1 MTLFGQVNTS
11 TVLQRSIIL
20 TIDDFRKG
28 ATAPADATIG
38 TTPTIPALLF
48 NATNELLS
56 AHVVMPINWDKDV
69 DISLDFVWSLSSG
82 QTNNDVLSITVDYV
96 TIRKNTTGAG
106 IGKTST
112 QNTPTLAITTENGL
126 AIGDIYTMST
136 TLSGA
141 NGDNGYSGGDNST
154 GFCFEFH
161 LTNLTG
167 VVDIH
172 FISGCINFTALN

>member
-1 MTLFGQVNTS
+1 MTLFGAVNTS
-11 TVLQRSIIL
+11 TALQRSIIL

-28 ATAPADATIG
+28 VTAPADATIG
-38 TTPTIPALLF
+38 TTPTVPALLF

-56 AHVVMPINWDKDV
+56 AHVVMPINWDKNVDV
-69 DISLDFVWSLSSG
+69 SLEWVWSLSTG
-82 QTNNDVLSITVDYV
+82 QTNNDVLSITIDYV
-96 TIRKNTTGAG
+96 TIRRNTTGAG
-106 IGKTST
+106 VGKTST
-112 QNTPTLAITTENGL
+112 QNTPTTTLITANGL
-126 AIGDIYTMST
+126 AVGDIHTMST

-141 NGDNGYSGGDNST
+141 DGNNGYSGGDNST

-167 VVDIH
+167 VADIH